1 MDSQNVI
8 TPFKIEGKLVK
19 EDALGGFTYAT
30 HLTEVVS
37 KSKRR
42 PYEILLVSQDE
53 TMIVTRKMKVFEEH
67 SNLQMGHQRWKFET
81 CESSPFQLLKKIGDA
96 WFWQI
101 KDERTQKTEYVQA
114 HVLFDRL
121 EYLSVH

>member
-1 MDSQNVI
+1 MESKNVVSF
-8 TPFKIEGKLVK
+8 FKMEGKLVK
-19 EDALGGFTYAT
+19 EDPLGGFTYASY
-30 HLTEVVS
+30 LTEVVS

-53 TMIVTRKMKVFEEH
+53 TMIVARKMKVLEEH
-67 SNLQMGHQRWKFET
+67 SNLQAGHQRWKFET
-81 CESSPFQLLKKIGDA
+81 CKSFPFQLLKKIGDG
-96 WFWQI
+96 WFWQN
-101 KDERTQKTEYVQA
+101 KDETTQSIEYVQA